1 MGGVWEKLIRS
12 VKDVL
17 AVSMRNTVLTDA
29 QLYTLITEVKNIQNR
44 RFLIT
49 ISDIVDD
56 LDPLTPNHILLGVH
70 QNWNYICNVTN
81 KDISRK
87 RYRQVQAIK
96 C

>member
-56 LDPLTPNHILLGVH
+56 LDPLTANHILLGVH